1 MCTELGWF
9 DDCVLIM
16 ETSALNH
23 ADTLSYMWRSGA
35 HCLCILLSMM
45 CASCMQTSAMV
56 TAEWTM
62 RNMFFGKWGFPF
74 ELAAKLY
81 QRLGRSE
88 EARDTA
94 RLALKQPWWSISD
107 LSGYVACFKQLL
119 KAFAMAADCTNL

>member
-1 MCTELGWF
+1 
-9 DDCVLIM
+9 
-16 ETSALNH
+16 
-23 ADTLSYMWRSGA
+23 
-35 HCLCILLSMM
+35 
-45 CASCMQTSAMV
+45 MV

-94 RLALKQPWWSISD
+94 RLALKQPWWTISD
-107 LSGYVACFKQLL
+107 LDGCCLPTPAQNVVLFLVFIFS
-119 KAFAMAADCTNL
+119 FARASQIFCLDT